1 MRARTTIEEDDKG
14 RQAIIITE
22 LPYQVNK
29 ARLLERIA
37 ELVRE
42 KVIEGIASRRSAR

>member
-1 MRARTTIEEDDKG
+1 VRAAHAVEDIDDRG
-14 RQAIIITE
+14 YQAIVVTE

-37 ELVRE
+37 TWCA
-42 KVIEGIASRRSAR
+42 GS